1 MVFFVISVDYLHFIL
16 LACLLLFF
24 NSENSAHA
32 PNVKQQPGGIM
43 AELVKK
49 FQEMSKKDI
58 QEAGGKAANLGELT
72 QAGFNVPPGFCVTS
86 DALFYLIEKCELQ
99 PKIDNIVAGFDYED
113 FGGMDEKTA
122 RIRGLITSADI
133 PDDLLKEISDSVK
146 SLADP
151 EPPFVAVRSSVAVK
165 DSDISSFPGM
175 MDTYHYLK
183 TEEEIIEHIKMCW
196 ASLWTTRAT
205 MTRHHKNVDHH
216 LSLIAPIVQKMVHSE
231 IAGVLFMANPIT
243 SNRDEIVIESNWGL
257 GESVVSGKSMNDF
270 YLLSKSPLK
279 LKDRRI
285 SKKTIIICFDEEKGH
300 GRKEMSVAPDKMD
313 AVTLS
318 DDQAEEL
325 GRMGLLIDELFG
337 FPQDIEWAYERGR
350 LYILQSRNIR
360 TLTA

>member
-1 MVFFVISVDYLHFIL
+1 
-16 LACLLLFF
+16 
-24 NSENSAHA
+24 
-32 PNVKQQPGGIM
+32 M
-43 AELVKK
+43 AKLVKK

-86 DALFYLIEKCELQ
+86 DALFYLIEKCGLQ
-99 PKIDNIVAGFDYED
+99 SRINKIIDGFDHED

-122 RIRGLITSADI
+122 EIRELISSAEI
-133 PDDLLKEISDSVK
+133 PADLYQEISDAIK
-146 SLADP
+146 TLEDP

-183 TEEEIIEHIKMCW
+183 TEEEIVKHIKMCW

-205 MTRHHKNVDHH
+205 LTRHHKNVDHH
-216 LSLIAPIVQKMVHSE
+216 LGLIAPVVQKMVHSE
-231 IAGVLFMANPIT
+231 VAGVLFMANPIT
-243 SNRDEIVIESNWGL
+243 SNREEIVIESNWGL

-279 LKDRRI
+279 LKEKRI
-285 SKKTIIICFDEEKGH
+285 SKKTIVISFDEQKGY

-318 DDQAEEL
+318 DGQAEEL
-325 GRMGLLIDELFG
+325 GRIGLKIDELFG
-337 FPQDIEWAYERGR
+337 APQDIEWAYEKGS

-360 TLTA
+360 TLKT

>member
-1 MVFFVISVDYLHFIL
+1 
-16 LACLLLFF
+16 
-24 NSENSAHA
+24 
-32 PNVKQQPGGIM
+32 M
-43 AELVKK
+43 AKLVKK
-49 FQEMSKKDI
+49 FEEMTKKDI
-58 QEAGGKAANLGELT
+58 QKAGGKAANLGELT
-72 QAGFNVPPGFCVTS
+72 KAGFNVPPGFCVTS
-86 DALFYLIEKCELQ
+86 DALFYLIEKSGIQTRIDEIIAEL
-99 PKIDNIVAGFDYED
+99 DYED
-113 FGGMDEKTA
+113 FGGLDQKTSE
-122 RIRGLITSADI
+122 IRGMIASVEI
-133 PDDLLKEISDSVK
+133 PGDLLKEISDAIK

-183 TEEEIIEHIKMCW
+183 TEEEIVAHIKMCW

-216 LSLIAPIVQKMVHSE
+216 LGLIAPIVQKMVHSE

-279 LKDRRI
+279 LKEKRI
-285 SKKTIIICFDEEKGH
+285 SKKTITISFDEEKGF

-318 DDQAEEL
+318 DGQAEEL
-325 GRMGLLIDELFG
+325 GKIGLKIDALFG
-337 FPQDIEWAYERGR
+337 FPQDIEWAYEKGE

-360 TLTA
+360 TLKTGS